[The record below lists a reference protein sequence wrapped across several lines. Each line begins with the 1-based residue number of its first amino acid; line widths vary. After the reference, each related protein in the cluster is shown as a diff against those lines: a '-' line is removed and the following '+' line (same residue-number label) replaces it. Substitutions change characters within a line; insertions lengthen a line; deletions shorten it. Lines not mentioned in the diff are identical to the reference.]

1 VYLLICNIA
10 YLHTKDNR
18 TKPICPLNWEQRK
31 LGENSEILTGG
42 TPKTQN
48 KKFWEPKEI
57 PWMSSGEINKKRLF
71 YTDNMISKLGFKNSS
86 ARWVR
91 EHSVLIALAGQ
102 GKTRGTVAINEI
114 SLTTNQSIAAIEPNQ
129 TIDSEFLYQNLG
141 NRYEE
146 LRLSSSGDGTR
157 GGLNKKIISEINVV
171 TPSINEQIKIGQF
184 FKGIDDTITLH
195 QRKLDSL
202 HKLKTAYLQQLFPQ
216 NGELVPRLRFAKYNE
231 NWEQR
236 KLGETKTFYTDGN
249 YGESYPTENDMS
261 DSEKGVPFLR
271 GSNLKNGKLDISSS
285 NYITLEKH
293 KELTT
298 GHLIYDD
305 VVIAVRG
312 SLGALGYVDKV
323 NVDWNINSQLAI
335 IRTDK
340 NELSGAFIIQ
350 FLSSNRGQKE
360 LLSRQT
366 GTALKQLPIKQ
377 LKDISVPVPNIEEQ
391 NKISDFLKKFDDTIT
406 LHQNKLEQLR
416 SIKNAFLQ
424 KIFL

>member
-1 VYLLICNIA
+1 MYLLICNIA

-236 KLGETKTFYTDGN
+236 KLGDSLSLLKDGTHGTHQDVAD
-249 YGESYPTENDMS
+249 GEI
-261 DSEKGVPFLR
+261 FLL
-271 GSNLKNGKLDISSS
+271 SAKNIKNGEVKITDSDRKISKAE
-285 NYITLEKH
+285 YEKIH
-293 KELTT
+293 QNFELKK
-298 GHLIYDD
+298 GD
-305 VVIAVRG
+305 VLLTIVG
-312 SLGALGYVDKV
+312 SIGET
-323 NVDWNINSQLAI
+323 AI
-335 IRTDK
+335 INNPENITFQRSVAYLRPKDNLSPYYLYSLITDYK
-340 NELSGAFIIQ
+340 FQRELKTRQVVSAQPGIYLGD
-350 FLSSNRGQKE
+350 LSVI
-360 LLSRQT
+360 
-366 GTALKQLPIKQ
+366 PIKYPIK
-377 LKDISVPVPNIEEQ
+377 LEEQ
-391 NKISDFLKKFDDTIT
+391 QKIGKFFKTLDDTIK
-406 LHQNKLEQLR
+406 LHQHKVDEVIKL
-416 SIKNAFLQ
+416 KKAYLQ
-424 KIFL
+424 KMFI